1 MRATVLTIATVLL
14 AAASVC
20 GQARAAGEYD
30 TATEVTVRG
39 EVTQTHESKVAT
51 DHPGL
56 HLMLKTEKETVEVH
70 ACPVRFLSELDFA
83 VETGDTLTVIGSLKK
98 DPPVIVAR
106 ELRKGQLSLVLRDE
120 KGVPNWSPR

>member
-1 MRATVLTIATVLL
+1 MRSTVLAVATVLL

-20 GQARAAGEYD
+20 GQTPAAGEYD

-56 HLMLKTEKETVEVH
+56 HLMLKTDKETIEIH

-83 VETGDTLTVIGSLKK
+83 VETGDSLTVTGSLKK